1 LIIIDELGR
10 GTSTFDG
17 FGLAWAIS
25 EHIITEKKSMTV
37 FATHFHELT
46 ALGDEEIYPNVANMH
61 VMANTTENSIQM
73 VYKLAAGPCEKSFG
87 IHVAQL
93 AKFPDEVVQVA
104 KRKVEELENAA
115 EAEGDPKRLRL
126 DEEVMRDSLR
136 EFCLIRSDDKRDE
149 RMKQLKNKID
159 KAAETNE
166 ELMKELDSIRSV

>member
-1 LIIIDELGR
+1 LGR

-46 ALGDEEIYPNVANMH
+46 ALGDEGTYPNVANMH
-61 VMANTTENSIQM
+61 VVADTTENTILM
-73 VYKLAAGPCEKSFG
+73 RYKLEDGPCSQSFG

-93 AKFPDEVVQVA
+93 AKFPEEVVKVA

-115 EAEGDPKRLRL
+115 ESEGETKKLKL
-126 DEEVMRDSLR
+126 SEAFMRDTLR
-136 EFCLIRSDDKRDE
+136 EFCLIRNDENRDE
-149 RMKQLKNKID
+149 RLTQLKTKID
-159 KAAETNE
+159 KKAEADE
-166 ELMKELDSIRSV
+166 DLQEALKKIRAQ